1 MLTLS
6 RFSNPKCLL
15 VLLVHILLMG
25 IANYAAFW
33 LRFDGDLPDW
43 AMDIFL
49 ATVPLLVCV
58 RLLMFIPFRLY
69 GTVWQYT
76 SLWDLGNIVGATLS
90 GSVVFF
96 LVTRYG
102 LGQTAYPRTVYLID
116 ALLLIVL
123 TGGMR
128 VARRVGYPSSSNS
141 DTKRVLIYGAGDA
154 GERLVRELRQ
164 NRAFG
169 YQPVGFIDDNRRK
182 SGQRIHG
189 VKVLGTRAQL
199 PGIMER
205 VKPDTIL
212 IAMPSI
218 GAGAIREIAKALL
231 AYNVSIKILPDLS
244 VLLDGKSEVNQLR
257 NLSVEDL
264 LHRPRVDLDRS
275 VTAALLKGKRVLV
288 TGAGG
293 SIGSE
298 LCRQIA
304 TYSPESLILFERYEN
319 GLFAIHSELAHR
331 PGPPHIYPVIG
342 DVTDR
347 ERLQSAME
355 AYEPQIVFHAAAHKH
370 VPLMEYNPC
379 EAVKNN
385 VAGTRTVATLAEE
398 FNVERFIMISTD
410 KAVRPSSVMG
420 ATKRVA
426 ELIIQDMARTSKT
439 NFVTV
444 RFGNVLGSNGSVV
457 PHFLQQIKNGGPVTV
472 THPDVQRYFMLIPEA
487 VELVLQSASLANPGA
502 VYVLEMGEQVRLQDL
517 ARHLIRLSGFVP
529 DQEIAISFT
538 GLRPGEKLAEEL
550 VGPDETVTASPLK
563 EILSVRLD
571 GVPARDWLLPTIA
584 ALEEMAYLQNA
595 GEVLAKISQ
604 LVPSFRPSQ
613 RNSVLAL
620 ERDWSDG
627 EGENEFANH
636 EPRGGVDE
644 KNYSPGTVRS
654 GARRRVRRDI
664 GSGAVASPTASVPD
678 RFE

>member
-1 MLTLS
+1 MLIFK

-15 VLLVHILLMG
+15 MFFMHIVLMG
-25 IANYAAFW
+25 IANYSAFW
-33 LRFDGDLPDW
+33 LRFDGDIPDW
-43 AMDIFL
+43 AMTIFIRTL
-49 ATVPLLVCV
+49 PILVLV
-58 RLLMFIPFRLY
+58 RLLMFLPFRLY

-76 SLWDLGNIVGATLS
+76 SLWDLRNIIGATLS
-90 GSVVFF
+90 GTLAFF
-96 LVTRYG
+96 VVTRFG
-102 LGQTAYPRTVYLID
+102 FGQIGYPRSVYLID

-123 TGGMR
+123 TSGLR
-128 VARRVGYPSSSNS
+128 IARRIGYPSASNA
-141 DTKRVLIYGAGDA
+141 DMKRVLIYGAGDA

-164 NRAFG
+164 NQGFG
-169 YQPVGFIDDNRRK
+169 YRPVGFVDDDRRK
-182 SGQRIHG
+182 TGQRIHG
-189 VKVLGTRAQL
+189 VKVLGTRDHLSA
-199 PGIMER
+199 IMR
-205 VKPDTIL
+205 TVTPDAIL

-472 THPDVQRYFMLIPEA
+472 THPDA
-487 VELVLQSASLANPGA
+487 VS
-502 VYVLEMGEQVRLQDL
+502 YT
-517 ARHLIRLSGFVP
+517 HL
-529 DQEIAISFT
+529 T
-538 GLRPGEKLAEEL
+538 
-550 VGPDETVTASPLK
+550 
-563 EILSVRLD
+563 
-571 GVPARDWLLPTIA
+571 LPTRI
-584 ALEEMAYLQNA
+584 
-595 GEVLAKISQ
+595 
-604 LVPSFRPSQ
+604 
-613 RNSVLAL
+613 
-620 ERDWSDG
+620 
-627 EGENEFANH
+627 
-636 EPRGGVDE
+636 
-644 KNYSPGTVRS
+644 
-654 GARRRVRRDI
+654 
-664 GSGAVASPTASVPD
+664 
-678 RFE
+678 